1 MGEEQTDTEPDARDL
16 VLRRE
21 AERAA
26 RLSRMARRTGTL
38 QTQDAAERV
47 AELARLR
54 AAGFGPT
61 VIGRRIGLSCS
72 RVCQL
77 LRAALATVSE

>member
-1 MGEEQTDTEPDARDL
+1 MGEEQTDTEPNARDL

-26 RLSRMARRTGTL
+26 SLSRMARRKGTL
-38 QTQDAAERV
+38 RPAEAGERRDEV
-47 AELARLR
+47 VRLSR
-54 AAGFGPT
+54 FGFGPT

-77 LRAALATVSE
+77 LRAAVTVSE